1 MNLVQLQ
8 ASIYTLVLFTNSF
21 SKHITQTDH
30 QPVQFELEAQDSF
43 VSTVHCNLEGKI
55 ITMVKCNLLVSNFV
69 TYAKITTP
77 VNFSDLAKES
87 QATLQFVEFGDTVGS
102 YTKAFGIALVDSNYL
117 AIEFWEPRKLVAP
130 VHQKCLKPASFD
142 HQAIS
147 LVVT

>member
-8 ASIYTLVLFTNSF
+8 ASIYTLVLFPNSF
-21 SKHITQTDH
+21 LKLITQTDH

-43 VSTVHCNLEGKI
+43 VSTVNCNLEGKI
-55 ITMVKCNLLVSNFV
+55 ITMVKCNLLVSNFI

-77 VNFSDLAKES
+77 VNCSDLAKES
-87 QATLQFVEFGDTVGS
+87 QATLQFVEDTVGS

-117 AIEFWEPRKLVAP
+117 AIEFWEPRKLVAL

-147 LVVT
+147 LMVT